1 MMRKLSWLAL
11 AVALAAPAAAA
22 WAVDGKAGERQGRAL
37 VLLPSLLRAG
47 VPQVGRG

>member
-22 WAVDGKAGERQGRAL
+22 WAVDGNAGGSGKAE
-37 VLLPSLLRAG
+37 PSCCCPPCCEQACPR
-47 VPQVGRG
+47 